1 MYVCICNQITDKEI
15 KQHLN
20 ERAGQT
26 VDANESGVEEFYQCC
41 SGGEPSNCGRC
52 LDMVEDFMLQHNK
65 SAQTVREMSDK
76 VNKIT
81 ENTPAHQEPVKT
93 EEPV

>member
-20 ERAGQT
+20 ERAGQPVPT
-26 VDANESGVEEFYQCC
+26 DESGVENFYQCC
-41 SGGEPSNCGRC
+41 SGGTPSNCGKC
-52 LDMVEDFMLQHNK
+52 LDMVEDFVIQHNK

-76 VNKIT
+76 VNEIT
-81 ENTPAHQEPVKT
+81 ETSPAHQEKIKT
-93 EEPV
+93 QEPV